1 MFRTTRWSLIAA
13 AGATA
18 GPDRSQALADLCR
31 LYWYPVYA
39 HVRRRTPDRHQAEDL
54 TQAFFARLLE
64 KNDLAAADPARGRFR
79 SFLLSACQHFLTNQH
94 DYDTAAKRGGGVLTL
109 PFDFGA
115 GEERFTREPADR
127 TTPEADFERRWA
139 MTLLDQTLKDLR
151 AEYAEAGKAKLFDVL
166 KGTLAGDGVA
176 YRELGVKLG
185 LTEGA
190 VKVAVHRLRQRYRDK
205 LRAVI
210 ADTVDTPADVDDEI
224 RDLFAALG

>member
-1 MFRTTRWSLIAA
+1 MFRTTRWSLVAA
-13 AGATA
+13 AGEAA
-18 GPDRSQALADLCR
+18 GAVRSQALADLCR

-39 HVRRRTPDRHQAEDL
+39 HVRRRTPDRHKAEDL

-79 SFLLSACQHFLTNQH
+79 SFLLSACQHFLANQH
-94 DYDTAAKRGGGVLTL
+94 DHDTAAKRGGRVSTL
-109 PFDFGA
+109 PIDFGE

-127 TTPEADFERRWA
+127 VTPEAEFERRWA
-139 MTLLDQTLKDLR
+139 MTLLDQTLKELR
-151 AEYAEAGKAKLFDVL
+151 DEYSESGKEKLFDVL
-166 KGTLAGDGVA
+166 KGALTGEGVA
-176 YRELGVKLG
+176 YRELGGKLN

-210 ADTVDTPADVDDEI
+210 AETVETPADVDDEI